1 MGHRQP
7 HIRQGAPRRR
17 SPPLD
22 AASSHCLRRDSR
34 LQYCS
39 SDFWSGNAP
48 GSADTPL
55 GLNFMG
61 SVIVQSV
68 IQDLVATQ
76 GLGSE
81 AGARLLFS
89 GCSAGAIG
97 AMNNLERVIALVPP
111 TVQVQGFL
119 DGAALL
125 DIYPAGWSW
134 SDMLV
139 PLQEL
144 MANLTLFA
152 NPVFPP
158 YCAQLFGA
166 DTVRRLQRSGA
177 ASLTLSRRWAC
188 SVISGSV

>member
-1 MGHRQP
+1 
-7 HIRQGAPRRR
+7 
-17 SPPLD
+17 
-22 AASSHCLRRDSR
+22 
-34 LQYCS
+34 
-39 SDFWSGNAP
+39 
-48 GSADTPL
+48 
-55 GLNFMG
+55 MG

-68 IQDLVATQ
+68 IEDLVATQ

-125 DIYPAGWSW
+125 DIYPAAWSW

-166 DTVRRLQRSGA
+166 DTVRRRFCSDQARRRSSHSLSPVGHAPSLVEVSDRTIPHAAHHLCALLHQRA
-177 ASLTLSRRWAC
+177 A
-188 SVISGSV
+188 V